1 MISIGREGKEE
12 NKDVGEKELES
23 STEYVA

>member
-1 MISIGREGKEE
+1 LGEKAEKK